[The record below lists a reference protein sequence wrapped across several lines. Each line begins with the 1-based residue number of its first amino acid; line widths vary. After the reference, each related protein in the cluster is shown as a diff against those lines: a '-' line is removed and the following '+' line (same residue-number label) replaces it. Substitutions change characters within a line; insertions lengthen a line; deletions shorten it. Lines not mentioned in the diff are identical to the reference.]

1 MFGFVANSSHN
12 IVHVIRRLVGDIK
25 QSMFGEYGNINNI
38 KHMDF
43 IGWRY
48 PPIGWVEI
56 NVDGCSK
63 GTQEWLVVLVES

>member
-1 MFGFVANSSHN
+1 MISNN
-12 IVHVIRRLVGDIK
+12 ICLVNL
-25 QSMFGEYGNINNI
+25 ETNNI